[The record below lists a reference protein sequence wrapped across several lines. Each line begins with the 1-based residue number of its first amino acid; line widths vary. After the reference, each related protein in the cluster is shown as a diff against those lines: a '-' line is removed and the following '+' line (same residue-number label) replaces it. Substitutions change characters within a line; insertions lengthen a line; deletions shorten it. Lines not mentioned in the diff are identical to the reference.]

1 MKLVVRAAT
10 DRGLKR
16 SRNEDSHG
24 VWSAEDPAVRA
35 VRGVLLVVADG
46 MGGARAGDVASRVA
60 VETTLRAYQ
69 EAPGANV
76 LADLRGAVVAANAAL
91 YGENVRAAEMT
102 GMATTLTAA
111 VVCGADVFLAH
122 VGDTRVYMLRAA
134 RLTQVTED
142 HSLVAH
148 LVAEGELTL
157 EEARVDPRR
166 NLLTRSV
173 GLSPDVEV
181 DAGRINWTFAPGD
194 ILILSSDGLHG
205 LVRNEEMARVVA
217 GTADLDSACAELVA
231 LALAAGGFDN
241 ITVILARAEAEADPS
256 G

>member
-1 MKLVVRAAT
+1 MKLVVSAAT

-16 SRNEDSHG
+16 ARNEDSHG
-24 VWSAEDPAVRA
+24 VWSAEDPGVLSA
-35 VRGVLLVVADG
+35 RGVLLVVADG
-46 MGGARAGDVASRVA
+46 MGGARAGDVASRLA
-60 VETTLRAYQ
+60 VETTLQAFQR
-69 EAPGANV
+69 APGANV
-76 LADLRGAVVAANAAL
+76 LADLRSAVVAANAVL
-91 YGENVRAAEMT
+91 YAENVRAREAM

-111 VVCGADVFLAH
+111 VIRGADVFLAH
-122 VGDTRVYMLRAA
+122 VGDTRVYALRGR

-194 ILILSSDGLHG
+194 VLVLSSDGLHG
-205 LVRNEEMARVVA
+205 LVRNEEMERVIAAA
-217 GTADLDSACAELVA
+217 GDLDQACAELVA
-231 LALAAGGFDN
+231 LAIAAGGMDN
-241 ITVILARAEAEADPS
+241 ITVLLARAED
-256 G
+256 

>member
-1 MKLVVRAAT
+1 MKLVVSAAT

-16 SRNEDSHG
+16 ARNEDSHG
-24 VWSAEDPAVRA
+24 VWRAADPPVEAA
-35 VRGVLLVVADG
+35 RGVLLVVADG
-46 MGGARAGDVASRVA
+46 MGGARAGDVASRLAVA
-60 VETTLRAYQ
+60 TALRAYE
-69 EAPGANV
+69 EAPGTNI
-76 LADLRGAVVAANAAL
+76 LADLRAAVVAANAAL
-91 YGENVRAAEMT
+91 YSENMRAGEAT

-111 VVCGADVFLAH
+111 LVCGADVFLAH
-122 VGDTRVYMLRAA
+122 VGDTRVYVQRGR

-173 GLSPDVEV
+173 GLAPDVDV
-181 DAGRINWTFAPGD
+181 DAGRVNWTLTPGD
-194 ILILSSDGLHG
+194 VLILSSDGLHG
-205 LVRNEEMARVVA
+205 LVRHEEMERVIA
-217 GTADLDSACAELVA
+217 GAGDLDQAAAELVT
-231 LALAAGGFDN
+231 LAIAAGGLDN
-241 ITVILARAEAEADPS
+241 ITVILARAE